1 MISNHPIIDS
11 EDMTKTSN
19 PICIIGMHRSGT
31 SMITQLLQR
40 GGLDLGAAEDIMPP
54 NESNPRGHFE
64 NTRFVAINDALL
76 RHFGG
81 SWDHPPALKKWWE
94 TDPALKDQVEEA
106 RELLQAFAGKA
117 HWGWKDPRTTLLLPF
132 WNQLLPRP
140 RFVICLRNPLE
151 VARSLNV
158 RDHISLESGFQLWE
172 QYLLA
177 AIRDSEGYPRL
188 FTFYEDY
195 FSDPPAE
202 TSRLL
207 EFCRLPHSADLS
219 AVTAAISRELKH
231 HASGAGDIIAEDGI
245 PARIRLLYFTLRK
258 FTAPPDPLL
267 GGNRAAGE
275 ETADNIHQLYLLVE
289 ELHDGRLLEAKRA
302 KIRRLQEAL
311 EDRENQLGN
320 LTRQVIVLKENFAE
334 QASRLKEQSQQIAH
348 LNAALAEQEA
358 NIINLMNTRSWRIT
372 APMRLFFDRLAG
384 ARERA
389 GLLRDRLAFRF
400 IRSANTNGS
409 GTGDL
414 LNPLDY
420 IGETPAKD
428 AGDWQAY
435 LANSA
440 AGKRFAVYASSQG
453 NYFFGEI
460 RDLIT
465 AGLRAAGMEA
475 EGLSEQDGFDPLADW
490 QVVVAPH
497 EFFYLGNGPALWQQ
511 RPENLILVNTEQSST
526 KWFSLAYR
534 CFPEAQAIW
543 DINFQTA
550 GLIRRKGWPCAY
562 LPLGYVEDFAPF
574 REIEIL
580 PENYATCYLA
590 PEIAQRPCLRQ
601 PFGERPIDVVFI
613 GGHTGRRE
621 QFFAKAAP
629 VLAKY
634 HSYLRLMDNTAPVIP
649 GKNADLDTA
658 TVVGLE
664 QRAKILLN
672 IHRGAEQYFEW
683 HRIVMHGIWQKT
695 LVISEPGNPA
705 PPFRPG
711 VDYVA
716 APLEEIPAKIDYYL
730 STETGREEAQKI
742 VDRAFRTLS
751 EKCRLSDI
759 LRPLLLQLP
768 PVHETKRYSEA
779 LTDRRI

>member
-1 MISNHPIIDS
+1 MISNHPNITS

-19 PICIIGMHRSGT
+19 PICVIGMHRSGT

-40 GGLDLGAAEDIMPP
+40 SGLDLGAAEDIMPP
-54 NESNPRGHFE
+54 NASNPQGHFE
-64 NTRFVAINDALL
+64 NSRFVAINDALL

-81 SWDHPPALKKWWE
+81 SWDHPPVLKKWWE
-94 TDPALKDQVEEA
+94 TDPALKDQVKEA
-106 RELLQAFAGKA
+106 RKLLQAFSGKS

-158 RDHISLESGFQLWE
+158 RDQISLESGFQLWE
-172 QYLLA
+172 QYLLT

-188 FTFYEDY
+188 FTFYDDY
-195 FSDPPAE
+195 FSNPQAE

-207 EFCRLPHSADLS
+207 DFCRLPHPEDLN
-219 AVTAAISRELKH
+219 AVTAAISRGLKH
-231 HASGAGDIIAEDGI
+231 HASDTGDIIAEDDI
-245 PARIRLLYFTLRK
+245 PAGIRLLYFVLRK
-258 FTAPPDPLL
+258 FTALPDPQLN
-267 GGNRAAGE
+267 GNSTAE
-275 ETADNIHQLYLLVE
+275 EKTSTNIHQLYLLLDKLYDQRMLDV
-289 ELHDGRLLEAKRA
+289 KRT
-302 KIRRLQEAL
+302 KIRHLQETL

-320 LTRQVIVLKENFAE
+320 LIRQVMVLKENFAE
-334 QASRLKEQSQQIAH
+334 KEARLQEQSQQIAH

-372 APMRLFFDRLAG
+372 APMRMFFDRLAG

-389 GLLRDRLAFRF
+389 GLLRDRLAFRLT
-400 IRSANTNGS
+400 RSGNTNSS
-409 GTGDL
+409 GNGYR

-420 IGETPAKD
+420 IGENPEKD

-435 LANSA
+435 LANPA

-465 AGLRAAGMEA
+465 AGLREAGLEA
-475 EGLSEQDGFDPLADW
+475 ESRSEQDGFDPLADW
-490 QVVVAPH
+490 QIVVAPH
-497 EFFYLGNGPALWQQ
+497 EFFYLGKGPALWQQ
-511 RPENLILVNTEQSST
+511 HPENLILVNTEQSST

-534 CFPEAQAIW
+534 CFPETKAIW

-562 LPLGYVEDFAPF
+562 LPLGYVDNFAPF

-590 PEIAQRPCLRQ
+590 PEIAQQPFLRQ
-601 PFGERPIDVVFI
+601 PFGERPIDVIFI

-621 QFFAKAAP
+621 RFFASAAP

-649 GKNADLDTA
+649 GKNVDLDTA

-705 PPFRPG
+705 PPFHPG

-730 STETGREEAQKI
+730 STKTGREAAQQI

-751 EKCRLSDI
+751 EKCRFSDI

-768 PVHETKRYSEA
+768 PAYEARRLSETLGRV
-779 LTDRRI
+779 DI